1 MDFIHLDGF
10 LKRFKSDNISFNT
23 FYSKARVR
31 INENLEEL
39 DSYKKRKNLSKDD
52 IHVLYL
58 VIKEKNTYL
67 KNFYNTSLEIK
78 HSYGDLSFENPM
90 KKGELSNNQN
100 INYKNLIRNL
110 HFEEIMGNTSSGFI
124 NIPSYLTVLDEL
136 LNKYIID
143 YKILT
148 KSAIDFIK
156 KGRFGSVLSSFYFRA
171 SIMNPYL
178 VYSLNK
184 TLLHGKKIFTP
195 TLGWSSYAYGF
206 LECLDVEE
214 YVGTDVI
221 PSVCKKTEELCK
233 QYRNVKSKI
242 YCKPSEQL
250 LKYKSFQNKYKNY
263 FDVVFFSPPYFKL
276 EKYKSKEQSI
286 ENFEN
291 YEDWLEKYWK
301 PTVELCNFV
310 LQKNGT
316 MCYIISDY
324 GSENID
330 GYYELVKDTKK
341 YVREYFNKISVQ
353 SLLNKN
359 VHVTKH
365 RDTDEKI
372 IICKKKN

>member
-1 MDFIHLDGF
+1 MNILSLDDF
-10 LKRFKSDNISFNT
+10 LKRFKSDNISFES
-23 FYSKARVR
+23 FCSKAKVR
-31 INENLEEL
+31 INENLEDL
-39 DSYKKRKNLSKDD
+39 DSYKKRKNLSDSD
-52 IHVLYL
+52 ISVVYHVLQN
-58 VIKEKNTYL
+58 KNVYL
-67 KNFYNTSLEIK
+67 KNFYATSLEVKKDMNIMN
-78 HSYGDLSFENPM
+78 FESPM

-110 HFEEIMGNTSSGFI
+110 HFEDILGNTSSGFT
-124 NIPSYLTVLDEL
+124 NIPSYLHVLTEF

-143 YKILT
+143 YKLLS
-148 KSAIDFIK
+148 KSALDFIK

-178 VYSLNK
+178 VYSINK
-184 TLLHGKKIFTP
+184 SILHGKKIFTP

-221 PSVCKKTEELCK
+221 PDVCKKTEELCK
-233 QYRNVKSKI
+233 QYSGKKYQI
-242 YCKPSEQL
+242 FCKPSEKL
-250 LKYKSFQNKYKNY
+250 LQYKSFQKKYKNH

-276 EKYKSKEQSI
+276 EKYKSKDQST

-301 PTVELCNFV
+301 PTMELCHFV

-316 MCYIISDY
+316 LCYIISDY
-324 GSENID
+324 GSENTD
-330 GYYELVKDTKK
+330 GFYELVKDTKK
-341 YVREYFNKISVQ
+341 YARTYFNKFSMQ